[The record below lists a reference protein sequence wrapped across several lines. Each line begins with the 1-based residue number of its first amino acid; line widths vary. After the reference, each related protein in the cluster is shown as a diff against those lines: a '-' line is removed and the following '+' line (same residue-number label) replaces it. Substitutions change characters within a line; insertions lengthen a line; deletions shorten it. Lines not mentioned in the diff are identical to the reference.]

1 LIRIPDSSSFG
12 EHPYYVLM
20 ARLGTVLLP
29 GPDFQASLKHVQLAD
44 ELGYDSVWVT
54 NNVTREAFVVLT
66 AYACATKQIG
76 VGTDIVQIQTR
87 HPAVMAQQ
95 ALSLND
101 VSGGRFRLGLGVS
114 HAPNIEGAFGLQ
126 MGKPL
131 ELMREYVQ
139 IMRQAFAGAVSHEG
153 QHYRVKWEYT
163 MPRKPP
169 PLYIAGLNPH
179 MLELA
184 GEIADGVLLWLPTP
198 EYVRD
203 TVVPRVR
210 AGRERAGKSLN
221 GFEVICPVPAAIVED
236 AAAGWQSFRTE
247 LVRYSSLPFYQQEF
261 RNAGYGEEVD
271 AFLRDR
277 EKGDPAAAVRPRLA
291 EALGA
296 VGSAADVAA
305 MVQRFVAAGVTLPLL
320 RPVHGPAVEAT
331 LRNTIGT

>member
-1 LIRIPDSSSFG
+1 MG
-12 EHPYYVLM
+12 EELLTIGGM
-20 ARLGTVLLP
+20 ARLGSVLLA
-29 GPDFQASLKHVQLAD
+29 GPDFQASLKSVQLAD

-66 AYACATKQIG
+66 AYAAATKQIA

-139 IMRQAFAGAVSHEG
+139 ILRQAFAGPVNHQG

-169 PLYIAGLNPH
+169 PLYIAALNPR

-210 AGRERAGKSLN
+210 AGREKAGRGLE
-221 GFEVICPVPAAIVED
+221 GFEIIAPVPCAVADDVD
-236 AAAGWQSFRTE
+236 AGWQSFRTE

-261 RNAGYGEEVD
+261 RNAGYADEVD

-277 EKGDPAAAVRPRLA
+277 ERGAEAVPVRLA
-291 EALGA
+291 QALGA
-296 VGSAADVAA
+296 VGSVAEVHA
-305 MVQRFVAAGVTLPLL
+305 LTQRFVDAGVTLPLI
-320 RPVHGPAVEAT
+320 RPVHPPAVEAT
-331 LRNTIGT
+331 LRGAVS

>member
-1 LIRIPDSSSFG
+1 
-12 EHPYYVLM
+12 M
-20 ARLGTVLLP
+20 ARLGTVLIA
-29 GPDFQASLKHVQLAD
+29 GPDWPAALRSVQLAE

-54 NNVTREAFVVLT
+54 NNVAREAFVVLT
-66 AYACATKQIG
+66 AYACATKRIA
-76 VGTDIVQIQTR
+76 VGTDIVQIYTR

-101 VSGGRFRLGLGVS
+101 ISGGRFRLGLGVS
-114 HAPNIEGAFGLQ
+114 HKPNIEGALGLQ

-131 ELMREYVQ
+131 EAMREYVG
-139 IMRQAFAGAVSHEG
+139 IVRQAFAGPVKHEG
-153 QHYRVKWEYT
+153 KHWRVTWEYT

-169 PLYIAGLNPH
+169 PVYIAALNPR

-203 TVVPRVR
+203 TVVPCVT
-210 AGRERAGKSLN
+210 AGRQRAGKPLE
-221 GFEVICPVPAAIVED
+221 GFEIIAPVPAAVTED
-236 AAAGWQSFRTE
+236 VDAGWQSFRTE

-277 EKGDPAAAVRPRLA
+277 DRGDPAQAVPMRLA
-291 EALGA
+291 QALGI
-296 VGSAADVAA
+296 VGSPSDVHGF
-305 MVQRFVAAGVTLPLL
+305 VSRFAEAGVTLPLI
-320 RPVHGPAVEAT
+320 RPVHPPALETTLQEAT
-331 LRNTIGT
+331 S

>member
-1 LIRIPDSSSFG
+1 
-12 EHPYYVLM
+12 M
-20 ARLGTVLLP
+20 ARLGAVLLP

-66 AYACATKQIG
+66 AYAAATKQIS

-101 VSGGRFRLGLGVS
+101 ISGGRFRLGLGVS

-131 ELMREYVQ
+131 ELMREYVG
-139 IMRQAFAGAVSHEG
+139 IMRQAFAGAVNHEG
-153 QHYRVKWEYT
+153 AHYRVKWEYS
-163 MPRKPP
+163 MPRKAP
-169 PLYIAGLNPH
+169 PLYVAALNPR

-198 EYVRD
+198 DYVCD
-203 TVVPRVR
+203 TVMPRVR
-210 AGRERAGKSLN
+210 AGRERAGKPLD
-221 GFEVICPVPAAIVED
+221 GFEVICPVPAAIVDD
-236 AAAGWQSFRTE
+236 AASGWQSFCAE

-261 RNAGYGEEVD
+261 RNAGYGEEVE

-277 EKGDPAAAVRPRLA
+277 EQGDPVAAVRPRLA

-296 VGSAADVAA
+296 VGSAADVAGL
-305 MVQRFVAAGVTLPLL
+305 VGRFVEAGVTLPLI
-320 RPVHGPAVEAT
+320 RPVHGPAIEAT
-331 LRNTIGT
+331 LRGALT

>member
-1 LIRIPDSSSFG
+1 MVRTG
-12 EHPYYVLM
+12 
-20 ARLGTVLLP
+20 AVLLA
-29 GPDFQASLKHVQLAD
+29 GPDFQTSLKHVQMAD
-44 ELGYDSVWVT
+44 ELGYDSIWVT
-54 NNVTREAFVVLT
+54 NNVAREAFVVLT
-66 AYACATKQIG
+66 AYAGATKQIG

-101 VSGGRFRLGLGVS
+101 ISGGRFRLGLGVS

-139 IMRQAFAGAVSHEG
+139 ILRQAFGGSVNHQG
-153 QHYRVKWEYT
+153 RYYRVKWEYT

-169 PLYIAGLNPH
+169 PLYIAALNPR

-184 GEIADGVLLWLPTP
+184 GEIADGVLLWLATP

-210 AGRERAGKSLN
+210 AGRERAGKPLQ
-221 GFEVICPVPAAIVED
+221 GFEIICPVPAAITED

-247 LVRYSSLPFYQQEF
+247 LVRYSGLPFYQQEF

-277 EKGDPAAAVRPRLA
+277 DKGDPATAVATRLA
-291 EALGA
+291 QALGV
-296 VGSAADVAA
+296 VGSAAEVGALTR
-305 MVQRFVAAGVTLPLL
+305 RFTDAGVTLPLI
-320 RPVHGPAVEAT
+320 RPVHGAAIEAT
-331 LRNTIGT
+331 LQGAAS

>member
-1 LIRIPDSSSFG
+1 
-12 EHPYYVLM
+12 M
-20 ARLGTVLLP
+20 ARIGTVLLP

-101 VSGGRFRLGLGVS
+101 ISGGRFRLGLGVS

-131 ELMREYVQ
+131 ELMREYVG
-139 IMRQAFAGAVSHEG
+139 ILRQAFGGAVDHQG

-163 MPRKPP
+163 MPRKQP
-169 PLYIAGLNPH
+169 PLYIAALNPR

-184 GEIADGVLLWLPTP
+184 GEIGDGVLLWLATP

-210 AGRERAGKSLN
+210 AGRSRAGKPDE
-221 GFEVICPVPAAIVED
+221 GFEIICPVPAAVVEED

-271 AFLRDR
+271 GFLRDR
-277 EKGDPAAAVRPRLA
+277 EQGDPAAAVRMRLA
-291 EALGA
+291 QALGA
-296 VGSAADVAA
+296 VGSVVDVRGLTR
-305 MVQRFVAAGVTLPLL
+305 RFTDAGVTLPLI

-331 LRNTIGT
+331 LRGAL